1 MSMSLREM
9 NKDLNGVANHFFPMH
24 KFLEEKKIVII
35 LIEDEQATE
44 DGESVNILE
53 EEEFSRA
60 RWIF

>member
-1 MSMSLREM
+1 
-9 NKDLNGVANHFFPMH
+9 MH
-24 KFLEEKKIVII
+24 KFLEEEKKIVII

-44 DGESVNILE
+44 DGESVNIPE